1 MIRKTFTVKIAGIK
15 NIAMLR
21 ASKGF
26 CQKCGNYRFI
36 ANKKHGLCNLCNK
49 ERLSVKTDIK
59 QLKRSSIRQGKRKS
73 TGEREL
79 FLEIWGERP
88 HYCEH
93 CGSYLGD
100 EPRVHFF
107 AHEKGKG
114 AYPEERLNKDNVHL
128 WCLECHNAHDF
139 KSKED
144 FLKRKL
150 K

>member
-1 MIRKTFTVKIAGIK
+1 MALKI
-15 NIAMLR
+15 
-21 ASKGF
+21 SKGF

-36 ANKKHGLCNLCNK
+36 ANKKHGLCNSCNN
-49 ERLSVKTDIK
+49 ERKGLKTPVNGFKSKFNLS
-59 QLKRSSIRQGKRKS
+59 RKRKP

-79 FLEIWGERP
+79 FFEIWNERP

-100 EPRVHFF
+100 EPRVYFF

-114 AYPEERLNKDNVHL
+114 AHPEERLNKDNIHL

-139 KSKED
+139 KSREE